1 MKIGLI
7 DVFSGNIKKGN
18 RQMKLLLILLVS
30 LVTACSETPKE
41 TVKDTT
47 DKVPDNAKVYEVG
60 CGLCVY
66 DAETAEEC
74 ESYVSIDGKTIPI
87 TGKVLDAHGV
97 GLCEYKGTA
106 YLSGEVKDGKFEA
119 TFMKIKEFDKSK
131 NYQE

>member
-1 MKIGLI
+1 
-7 DVFSGNIKKGN
+7 
-18 RQMKLLLILLVS
+18 MKLLILILVCIAAGS
-30 LVTACSETPKE
+30 SEPSKE
-41 TVKDTT
+41 AKKEPA
-47 DKVPDNAKVYEVG
+47 DKIPENAKVYEVG

-66 DAETAEEC
+66 DAEEAEEC
-74 ESYVSIDGKTIPI
+74 ESYVSIEGKAIPV

-106 YLSGEVKDGKFEA
+106 YLAGDVKDGKFAA